1 MHIALIG
8 CGEVGRCLASALGPM
23 PGLELTICENFP
35 TPATRAFIQE
45 QGATPRDSLGEWL
58 EACDAVF
65 SCVVGSC
72 ALEVAEEAA
81 RWMSP
86 GSAYL
91 DVTTAPPQAM
101 RAAAARFAERGG
113 RFVDVAIMGA
123 IAANGIATPLL
134 VAGDATQP
142 AVDETLRVLED
153 LGAPVQRL
161 AASQAGDAATLKLLR
176 SVFTKGMEALAVE
189 CLVCAEHFGVRD
201 RLYEVLG
208 DIDRAPLKD
217 FLNMLVTTHLLHA
230 ERRWHEVDNA
240 ITQLEAAEL
249 PPRVMFGVREVFE
262 RTAQAEWKQQH
273 QDAMSV
279 SIEDAL
285 MALKAI
291 TQRDGLRPTA

>member
-8 CGEVGRCLASALGPM
+8 CGEVGRCLASALGPA
-23 PGLELTICENFP
+23 PGVELTICENFP
-35 TPATRAFIQE
+35 TPATRAFTQE

-58 EACDAVF
+58 GECDAVF

-101 RAAAARFAERGG
+101 RSAAARFAERGG
-113 RFVDVAIMGA
+113 GFVDVAIMGA

-134 VAGDATQP
+134 VAGDTSGP
-142 AVDETLRVLED
+142 AVDETLRLLEA

-240 ITQLEAAEL
+240 IAQLEAADL

-262 RTAQAEWKQQH
+262 RTAQAEWKRQH
-273 QDAMSV
+273 HDAISV